1 MKKITAITMAL
12 VMTIGLAGC
21 GDTAGEIEVKNSSS
35 SLFVHEDM
43 TFAMD
48 YVTERLGHWDEIPD
62 GIEYLGDDLCGSEK
76 MIEDINEFF
85 ADDGVTYTECIGFSV
100 DFHASKRPAVIIRNA
115 LGGDWNIGRK
125 VHDYQFWF
133 ARTEGGE
140 WEKVY
145 QNDIDIFT
153 YMEDETFR

>member
-1 MKKITAITMAL
+1 MKKITAITTAL

-48 YVTERLGHWDEIPD
+48 YVTEQLGHWNEIPD
-62 GIEYLGDDLCGSEK
+62 EIEYLGDDTCANETI
-76 MIEDINEFF
+76 IEYINEHYKLE
-85 ADDGVTYTECIGFSV
+85 DTPYTECMGFSV
-100 DFHASKRPAVIIRNA
+100 DFHSSGNPAAVIRKI

-140 WEKVY
+140 WQNIY
-145 QNDIDIFT
+145 QNEMNFSVF
-153 YMEDETFR
+153 MEDENSK